1 MVLKGVKMKSKKIA
15 LYGLFIAL
23 AFIFSYIESLI
34 PIPFPVPGIKLGLAN
49 LVVVVAMYGIGM
61 KESFVLSMVRI
72 LLVGFTF
79 RDPSTLLFS
88 FAGGIFSWLMMAVFK
103 KLRLFSMVGVSII
116 GGIAHNIGQ
125 IIVAVIYVSNTGIIY
140 YLPFL
145 MISGLVSGTLIGIL
159 AALVLKRLYKYLL
172 NEK

>member
-1 MVLKGVKMKSKKIA
+1 MKSKKIA

-159 AALVLKRLYKYLL
+159 ATLVLKRLYKYLL

>member
-1 MVLKGVKMKSKKIA
+1 MKSKKIA

-61 KESFVLSMVRI
+61 KVSFVLSMVRI

-159 AALVLKRLYKYLL
+159 ATLVLKRLYKYLL

>member
-1 MVLKGVKMKSKKIA
+1 MKSKKIA

-61 KESFVLSMVRI
+61 KVSFVLSMVRI

>member
-1 MVLKGVKMKSKKIA
+1 MKSKKIA

-49 LVVVVAMYGIGM
+49 LVVIIAIYGIGV
-61 KESFVLSMVRI
+61 KEAFVLSMVRI

-79 RDPSTLLFS
+79 RDPSTLIFS
-88 FAGGIFSWLMMAVFK
+88 FAGGLLSWLAMVIFK
-103 KLRLFSMVGVSII
+103 KLKLFSMVGVSII

-125 IIVAVIYVSNTGIIY
+125 IIVAIMYVNNTSLVY
-140 YLPFL
+140 YLPIL
-145 MISGLVSGTLIGIL
+145 MISGVISGTLIG
-159 AALVLKRLYKYLL
+159 VLSGLIITRLKKYI
-172 NEK
+172 E

>member
-1 MVLKGVKMKSKKIA
+1 MNSRKIA
-15 LYGLFIAL
+15 SYGLLIAL

-49 LVVVVAMYGIGM
+49 LVVIIAIYGIGA
-61 KESFVLSMVRI
+61 KEAFVLSMVRI

-79 RDPSTLLFS
+79 RDPSTLIFS
-88 FAGGIFSWLMMAVFK
+88 FAGGLLSWLSMVIFL
-103 KLRLFSMVGVSII
+103 KLKLFSMIGVSII

-125 IIVAVIYVSNTGIIY
+125 IIVAIIYVNNTSLIY

-145 MISGLVSGTLIGIL
+145 TISGVIGGTLIGIL
-159 AALVLKRLYKYLL
+159 GALIIKRLNKFL
-172 NEK
+172 

>member
-1 MVLKGVKMKSKKIA
+1 M
-15 LYGLFIAL
+15 
-23 AFIFSYIESLI
+23 
-34 PIPFPVPGIKLGLAN
+34 
-49 LVVVVAMYGIGM
+49 
-61 KESFVLSMVRI
+61 
-72 LLVGFTF
+72 GFTF

>member
-1 MVLKGVKMKSKKIA
+1 MKSKKIA
-15 LYGLFIAL
+15 LYGLFISL

>member
-1 MVLKGVKMKSKKIA
+1 MKSKKIA

-49 LVVVVAMYGIGM
+49 LVVIIAIYGIGV
-61 KESFVLSMVRI
+61 KEAFVLSMVRI

-79 RDPSTLLFS
+79 RDPSTLMFS
-88 FAGGIFSWLMMAVFK
+88 FAGGVLSWLVMAVFK
-103 KLRLFSMVGVSII
+103 KLKLFSMVGVSII

-125 IIVAVIYVSNTGIIY
+125 IIVAIIYVNNTSLIY

-145 MISGLVSGTLIGIL
+145 LISGVISGALIGIL
-159 AALVLKRLYKYLL
+159 SGMILARLKKYID
-172 NEK
+172 